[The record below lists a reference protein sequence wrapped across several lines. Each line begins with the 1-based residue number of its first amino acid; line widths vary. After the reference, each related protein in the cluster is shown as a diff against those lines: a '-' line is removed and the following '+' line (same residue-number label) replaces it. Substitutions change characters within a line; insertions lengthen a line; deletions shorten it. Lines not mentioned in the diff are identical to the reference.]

1 MPRLLS
7 LPKLGTRNPQ
17 AMGSSGLTETCYLLC
32 LDSDRKFPG
41 KTHRTERETAFVLA
55 TPGTASTIFI
65 NKPSQG
71 QESEPFTWED
81 LGVFNT
87 AGSGDDIKIKTHSDA
102 TATYDIYN
110 FWYQFIKAN
119 DEPALATSGAGN
131 TKIDT
136 EATMKTAIDTAGSA
150 IHAYQARWGA
160 VYEYYIASQTIYK
173 LVTSSA
179 IVAAPGPDTGE
190 MLVAYPQTTAHSVE
204 VAPEE
209 MKMQMRAYLGAAIY
223 NSANVIRIPHVL
235 IDHFDQT
242 AKKWADVKASHN
254 LQEIVECE
262 KTVFNEIATKIT
274 GAAIVDATTAGA
286 FVDPSA
292 STSGGGGVATSGGG
306 SAVSSGD
313 GHRKKKPS
321 KPHA

>member
-32 LDSDRKFPG
+32 LDENRKYPG
-41 KTHRTERETAFVLA
+41 KTHRTERSQKYDA
-55 TPGTASTIFI
+55 TSPADASSVFI

-71 QESEPFTWED
+71 QEIEDFTWED
-81 LGVFNT
+81 LGVFKT
-87 AGSGDDIKIKTHSDA
+87 ADSGDNVKIKKHDDA
-102 TATYDIYN
+102 TNEYDIYD
-110 FWYQFIKAN
+110 FWLAFIKEYN
-119 DEPALATSGAGN
+119 PTFL
-131 TKIDT
+131 
-136 EATMKTAIDTAGSA
+136 DTAGDPGVNGGKISNKAEMKGA
-150 IHAYQARWGA
+150 IDAAGVLGISTFAAPWHA
-160 VYEYYIASQTIYK
+160 VYEFYIKDVEIYE

-235 IDHFDQT
+235 IDYFDKK
-242 AKKWADVKASHN
+242 AKKWDNVKGKAH

-262 KTVFNEIATKIT
+262 KAAFERITQKIDGT
-274 GAAIVDATTAGA
+274 AITPTRTAGA
-286 FVDPSA
+286 FVNPSA
-292 STSGGGGVATSGGG
+292 STSGGGGVAPS
-306 SAVSSGD
+306 SSGD
-313 GHRKKKPS
+313 GHRKKKSS
-321 KPHA
+321 KP